1 MSPSVDSE
9 TLLYVL
15 GVAFALGTLTFF
27 ASSVAFDLSITVT
40 AALLLVAFVSFL
52 IAGLAIDRVP
62 LDTVAFAVSGLAY
75 VVFLGYV
82 VSRYR
87 PEAATVFVLLA
98 ASAGL
103 FVGLGYALQENRLT
117 VDRRTARFALLGLA
131 VVSVLLVG
139 ADSIGDVEYSID
151 LNDDFVLNETY
162 EPEGED
168 VIFGDARIGTLT
180 VTNPTLF
187 TREVDPPTLT
197 GCMVGV
203 ENRRAVRNV
212 YVEYEPRSYQLRDRL
227 ARNEETTAE
236 IHGSVELPAN
246 ATAPGQFIPI
256 ERAES
261 CSVTRLEPTLIVVVD
276 NPERVLP
283 P

>member
-1 MSPSVDSE
+1 MAPSLDSE

-15 GVAFALGTLTFF
+15 GVAFALGTLAFF
-27 ASSVAFDLSITVT
+27 ASNVAFDLSITVT
-40 AALLLVAFVSFL
+40 AALLLVAFVALL
-52 IAGLAIDRVP
+52 IGGLAIDRAP
-62 LDTVAFAVSGLAY
+62 LDTIAFAVSGLAY

-82 VSRYR
+82 VTRYR
-87 PEAATVFVLLA
+87 PEPATVFVLLA

-117 VDRRTARFALLGLA
+117 IDRPTARFALLGLA
-131 VVSVLLVG
+131 AFGVLLVG
-139 ADSIGDVEYSID
+139 ADSIGDVEYTVD

-168 VIFGDARIGTLT
+168 LIFGEARVGTLT

-187 TREVDPPTLT
+187 TREVNPPTLT
-197 GCMVGV
+197 GCLVGV
-203 ENRRAVRNV
+203 ENRRAVRDV
-212 YVEYEPRSYQLRDRL
+212 YVEYDPPSYQLRDRL
-227 ARNEETTAE
+227 GRNEATTAD
-236 IHGSVELPAN
+236 IQASVELPAN
-246 ATAPGQFIPI
+246 ATAPGQSIPI

-261 CSVTRLEPTLIVVVD
+261 CGVTRSEPTLIVVSD
-276 NPERVLP
+276 NPERMLP